1 MPIIE
6 DADNKFYEY
15 AMELF
20 YKAGHVTTQNPEFIN
35 HSSERFAYFD
45 NSSDASYTRE
55 QRTLLRAIKNVS
67 RLFSAKGCVFFSA
80 NLVTTKKNRSNIAH
94 DFHRMIHPI
103 VQAKGTIFLFRFEDE
118 IMFSFE
124 GFGMKV
130 VLSEWY
136 SINNSEEILI
146 EKLDIANISTNRGT
160 DYFLD
165 MVYMLARAYYL
176 CTQPT
181 VFELLPI
188 NYISRLDI
196 DGDSREEI
204 DQYVRDQMSAVWRE
218 YGDDYVDYDE
228 TLWPQEVDNISEELD
243 LMLLEMDE
251 DEEEDED
258 DNPFGEELELE
269 EDDEDEEAFYD
280 AEPDKYEFENVD
292 PEIFRDST
300 LMVKWLSKLEHNSA
314 P

>member
-6 DADNKFYEY
+6 DVDNKFYKY

-20 YKAGHVTTQNPEFIN
+20 YKAGHVATRNPAFIN

-45 NSSDASYTRE
+45 NGSDTSFTRE
-55 QRTLLRAIKNVS
+55 QRTLLGAIKNVS
-67 RLFSAKGCVFFSA
+67 RLFSTKGCVFFSA
-80 NLVTTKKNRSNIAH
+80 DLVTTKMNRSNIAH
-94 DFHRMIHPI
+94 DFHRMIHPV
-103 VQAKGTIFLFRFEDE
+103 VQARGTIFLFRFEDE
-118 IMFSFE
+118 ILLSFE

-130 VLSEWY
+130 VLSDWY

-146 EKLDIANISTNRGT
+146 EKLHIANISTNRGT
-160 DYFLD
+160 DYFFD

-204 DQYVRDQMSAVWRE
+204 DQYVRDQMNAVWRK

-251 DEEEDED
+251 EADED
-258 DNPFGEELELE
+258 DNPFEEELELE
-269 EDDEDEEAFYD
+269 EYNEDEEAFYD
-280 AEPDKYEFENVD
+280 AEPDKFEFENVD
-292 PEIFRDST
+292 PEIFRDPA
-300 LMVKWLSKLEHNSA
+300 LMVKWLSKLEQNSA
-314 P
+314 PC